1 MGADIITDIVTDLP
15 LELRRRL
22 GERGYLL
29 ADGAMGTR
37 LMEAGLAEGALP
49 ERWNR
54 DRADD
59 VVAIHASYIEAGSD
73 IVLTNSFGG
82 NRARLAMHGAEGEL
96 EELNM
101 AAVACVR
108 RAIERSGERA
118 VFVAGSMGPTGEML
132 APLGKMSEVEMEA
145 MYYEQA
151 CALVKGGADM
161 LWIETQSDLG
171 EARCAMRA
179 AARTGLPYSVTV
191 SFDTA
196 GSTMMGISPEVF
208 VDFCLGVGEG
218 DTSSVSPLVAP
229 WGMGLNCGLAA
240 SDTLLS
246 LRRLTGYLRSKRGDK
261 AGDKGCDKGDDMLVI
276 VKGNCGV
283 PQWRDGGFRYSGD
296 EGMMGD
302 YAVLARRLGADVVGS
317 CCGSGAGHVRVM
329 GERLGDYGGGGIPS
343 DEEIE
348 GIVGRAEGAVV
359 GGGIDAPKERRDR
372 EERRRRRGEKR
383 RD

>member
-1 MGADIITDIVTDLP
+1 MVSGLP

-22 GERGYLL
+22 EERGYLL

-54 DRADD
+54 DRADA
-59 VVAIHASYIEAGSD
+59 VVAIHGSYIEAGSD

-82 NRARLAMHGAEGEL
+82 TRPRLAMHGAEGEL

-108 RAIERSGERA
+108 RAIETCEGRD
-118 VFVAGSMGPTGEML
+118 VFVAGSMGPTGEMIS
-132 APLGKMSEVEMEA
+132 PLGKLSESEMEG

-151 CALVKGGADM
+151 CALLKGGADM

-171 EARCAMRA
+171 EMRCAMRA
-179 AARTGLPYSVTV
+179 AGRVGLPYSVTV

-196 GSTMMGISPEVF
+196 GRTMFGISPEEF
-208 VDFCLGVGEG
+208 GDFCLGFAGGSSGDASGEG
-218 DTSSVSPLVAP
+218 L

-246 LRRLTGYLRSKRGDK
+246 LRRLTEHLRGKGVGVKGEGEKRGL
-261 AGDKGCDKGDDMLVI
+261 LVI

-283 PQWRDGGFRYSGD
+283 PQWRDGGFQYSGS
-296 EGMMGD
+296 EGTMGD
-302 YAVLARRLGADVVGS
+302 YAVMARRLGADVVGS

-329 GERLGDYGGGGIPS
+329 GERLAGFGDVGSFPS
-343 DEEIE
+343 IEDIE
-348 GIVGRAEGAVV
+348 GVVGKAEGVV
-359 GGGIDAPKERRDR
+359 GGKERGALRTTARRRRGGIDA
-372 EERRRRRGEKR
+372 
-383 RD
+383 

>member
-1 MGADIITDIVTDLP
+1 MVSGLSSV
-15 LELRRRL
+15 LRRRL
-22 GERGYLL
+22 EERGYLL

-54 DRADD
+54 DRAED

-96 EELNM
+96 EELNI
-101 AAVACVR
+101 AAVSCVR
-108 RAIERSGERA
+108 RAIEKSGDRYI
-118 VFVAGSMGPTGEML
+118 VVAGSMGPTGKML
-132 APLGKMSEVEMEA
+132 SPLGELSETEMEA

-151 CALVKGGADM
+151 CALIKGGVDM

-171 EARCAMRA
+171 EMRCAMRA
-179 AARTGLPYSVTV
+179 AERTGLSYSVTV

-196 GSTMMGISPEVF
+196 GSTMMGVSPEAF
-208 VDFCLGVGEG
+208 VDFCLEG
-218 DTSSVSPLVAP
+218 DGVKSGGGL
-229 WGMGLNCGLAA
+229 WGMGLNCGLGA

-246 LRRLTGYLRSKRGDK
+246 LRRLTEHLRGRGLG
-261 AGDKGCDKGDDMLVI
+261 AGGVGEGGIFVI

-296 EGMMGD
+296 EGMMGE
-302 YAVLARRLGADVVGS
+302 YAVLARRLGADVVGL
-317 CCGSGAGHVRVM
+317 CCGSGGSHVRVM
-329 GERLGDYGGGGIPS
+329 GERLAGLGDSYSVPS
-343 DEEIE
+343 AEEIEMGVGKAE
-348 GIVGRAEGAVV
+348 GIVGSKDGA
-359 GGGIDAPKERRDR
+359 KSRLRT
-372 EERRRRRGEKR
+372 RRRGVRER
-383 RD
+383 

>member
-1 MGADIITDIVTDLP
+1 MGMGADLSF
-15 LELRRRL
+15 ELRRRL
-22 GERGYLL
+22 DERGYLL

-37 LMEAGLAEGALP
+37 LMASGLAEGALP

-54 DRADD
+54 DRAED
-59 VVAIHASYIEAGSD
+59 VVAIHRSYIGAGSD

-96 EELNM
+96 EELNV

-108 RAIERSGERA
+108 RAMEGCEGRD

-132 APLGKMSEVEMEA
+132 SPLGKLSEAEMEA

-151 CALVKGGADM
+151 CALAKGGVDM

-171 EARCAMRA
+171 EVRCAMRA
-179 AARTGLPYSVTV
+179 ALRTGLPYSVTV

-196 GSTMMGISPEVF
+196 GSTMMGISPEAF
-208 VDFCLGVGEG
+208 VDFCLGEDGIVNG
-218 DTSSVSPLVAP
+218 DGL
-229 WGMGLNCGLAA
+229 WGVGLNCGLAA

-246 LRRLTGYLRSKRGDK
+246 LRRLTEHLRERVAEG
-261 AGDKGCDKGDDMLVI
+261 KGDILVI

-283 PQWRDGGFRYSGD
+283 PQWRDGGFQYSGD

-302 YAVLARRLGADVVGS
+302 YAILARRLGADVVGS
-317 CCGSGAGHVRVM
+317 CCGSGAEHVRVM
-329 GERLGDYGGGGIPS
+329 GERLGNFGGGDIPS
-343 DEEIE
+343 VEEIE
-348 GIVGRAEGAVV
+348 GIVGKAEGAV
-359 GGGIDAPKERRDR
+359 GNGKRPKARP
-372 EERRRRRGEKR
+372 RRRGGR
-383 RD
+383 GRD

>member
-1 MGADIITDIVTDLP
+1 MVSGLP

-22 GERGYLL
+22 EERGYLL

-37 LMEAGLAEGALP
+37 LMESGLAEGALP

-59 VVAIHASYIEAGSD
+59 VVAIHGSYIEAGSD

-82 NRARLAMHGAEGEL
+82 TRPRLAMHGAEGEL

-108 RAIERSGERA
+108 RAIEKHKGRD
-118 VFVAGSMGPTGEML
+118 VFVAGSMGPTGEMIS
-132 APLGKMSEVEMEA
+132 PLGKLSEAEMEG

-151 CALVKGGADM
+151 CALLKGGADM

-171 EARCAMRA
+171 EMRCAMRA
-179 AARTGLPYSVTV
+179 AGRVGLPYSVTV

-196 GSTMMGISPEVF
+196 GRTMFGISPEEF
-208 VDFCLGVGEG
+208 GDFCLGFAGGSSG
-218 DTSSVSPLVAP
+218 DTSGGSL

-246 LRRLTGYLRSKRGDK
+246 LRRLTEHLRG
-261 AGDKGCDKGDDMLVI
+261 KGEEEKGGLLVI

-283 PQWRDGGFRYSGD
+283 PQWRDGGFQYSGS
-296 EGMMGD
+296 EGTMGD
-302 YAVLARRLGADVVGS
+302 YAVMARRLGADVVGS

-329 GERLGDYGGGGIPS
+329 GERLAGLGDVDSFPS
-343 DEEIE
+343 VEEIE
-348 GIVGRAEGAVV
+348 GVVGKAEGVV
-359 GGGIDAPKERRDR
+359 GGKERGALRTT
-372 EERRRRRGEKR
+372 RRRREGY
-383 RD
+383 